1 MIKQK
6 ICIIGNGLTGLTAAL
21 ILGKLNLDVHLI
33 AAPDKKRRRDI
44 RTTAISESNYK
55 GLINFIGKKNSKIFF
70 ESKEIDL
77 YKEHS
82 KEIKHFMNLSN
93 KHKNLMFLFQNEILK
108 KLIQRKIN
116 TYKNL
121 KIFNKKVS
129 EIDVEKNK
137 VFFANKNF
145 SYDAIFVCTGSKSE
159 IIQNI
164 FKDRFIERKTDE
176 IAFTSIVNHSSNIIN
191 AKQFFLKEGP
201 MAILPLNKNK
211 FSFVWSVGSKF
222 KNKNAVPIIIKKLK
236 EILKIQSDL
245 RISKVDCFPISF
257 KFRSSFNKKNILV
270 LGEGS
275 YNVHPVAGQGFNLI
289 LRDIFYLNRKINE
302 YIKNGIQIKDSLF
315 IDEYLKQRKP
325 ENLLFGLG
333 INFINNFFKFNKIT
347 EPIKKV
353 ILKDINKFNILK
365 DISLRVSNKGI
376 F

>member
-6 ICIIGNGLTGLTAAL
+6 ICIIGNGLTGLTTAL

-55 GLINFIGKKNSKIFF
+55 GLIDFIGKKNSKIFF

-93 KHKNLMFLFQNEILK
+93 KHKNLMFLFQNEILRR
-108 KLIQRKIN
+108 LIQRKIN
-116 TYKNL
+116 IYKNL
-121 KIFNKKVS
+121 KIFNKKVKQ
-129 EIDVEKNK
+129 INVEKNK

-211 FSFVWSVGSKF
+211 FSFVWSVSSKF
-222 KNKNAVPIIIKKLK
+222 KNKNSAPIIIKKLK

-245 RISKVDCFPISF
+245 KMSKVDCFPISF

-289 LRDIFYLNRKINE
+289 LRDIFYLNRKLNE

-347 EPIKKV
+347 EPFKKV

>member
-44 RTTAISESNYK
+44 RTTAISENNYK
-55 GLINFIGKKNSKIFF
+55 SLINFIGNKYSKIFF

-77 YKEHS
+77 YKEYS

-93 KHKNLMFLFQNEILK
+93 KNKNLMFLFQNEILK

-121 KIFNKKVS
+121 KIFFKKVS
-129 EIDVEKNK
+129 EIDVEKSK
-137 VFFANKNF
+137 VFFGNKNL

-164 FKDRFIERKTDE
+164 FGDRFIERKTDE
-176 IAFTSIVNHSSNIIN
+176 IALTSIVNHNSNIAN

-201 MAILPLNKNK
+201 MAILPLSKNK
-211 FSFVWSVGSKF
+211 FSFVWSVSSKF
-222 KNKNAVPIIIKKLK
+222 KNKNVAPIIVKKFK
-236 EILKIQSDL
+236 EILKLKSDFTV
-245 RISKVDCFPISF
+245 SKVDCFPISF
-257 KFRSSFNKKNILV
+257 KFRSNFNKKNILV

-289 LRDIFYLNRKINE
+289 LRDIFYLNSKINE
-302 YIKNGIQIKDSLF
+302 YLKNGLQIKDSLF

-325 ENLLFGLG
+325 ENFLFGLG
-333 INFINNFFKFNKIT
+333 ISFVNNFFKFNKIS

>member
-33 AAPDKKRRRDI
+33 AAPDKKGRRDI

-55 GLINFIGKKNSKIFF
+55 GLIDFIGKKNSKIFF

-108 KLIQRKIN
+108 RLIQRKIN
-116 TYKNL
+116 TYRNL

-129 EIDVEKNK
+129 EINVEKNK

-145 SYDAIFVCTGSKSE
+145 KYDAIFVCTGSKSE

-222 KNKNAVPIIIKKLK
+222 KNKNSAPIIIKKLK

-245 RISKVDCFPISF
+245 KMSKVDCFPISF
-257 KFRSSFNKKNILV
+257 KFRSSFNKKNILA

-289 LRDIFYLNRKINE
+289 LRDIFYLNRKLNE

-347 EPIKKV
+347 EPFKKV

>member
-6 ICIIGNGLTGLTAAL
+6 ICIIGNGLTGLTTAL

-55 GLINFIGKKNSKIFF
+55 GLIDFIGKKNSKIFF

-222 KNKNAVPIIIKKLK
+222 KNKNAAPIITKKLK
-236 EILKIQSDL
+236 EILKMQSDL

>member
-33 AAPDKKRRRDI
+33 AAPEKKRRRDI
-44 RTTAISESNYK
+44 RTTAISENNYK
-55 GLINFIGKKNSKIFF
+55 SLINFIGNKYSKIFF

-93 KHKNLMFLFQNEILK
+93 KNKNLMFLFQNEILK
-108 KLIQRKIN
+108 KLIKRKIN

-121 KIFNKKVS
+121 KIFFKKVS
-129 EIDVEKNK
+129 EIDVEKSK
-137 VFFANKNF
+137 VFFGNKNL

-164 FKDRFIERKTDE
+164 FGDRFIERKTDE
-176 IAFTSIVNHSSNIIN
+176 IALTSIVNHNSNIAN

-201 MAILPLNKNK
+201 MAILPLSKNK
-211 FSFVWSVGSKF
+211 FSFVWSVSSKF
-222 KNKNAVPIIIKKLK
+222 KNKNVAPIIVKKFK
-236 EILKIQSDL
+236 EILKLKSDFTV
-245 RISKVDCFPISF
+245 SKVDCFPISF
-257 KFRSSFNKKNILV
+257 KFRSNFNKKNILV

-289 LRDIFYLNRKINE
+289 LRDIFYLNSKINE
-302 YIKNGIQIKDSLF
+302 YLKNGLQIKDSLF

-325 ENLLFGLG
+325 ENFLFGLG
-333 INFINNFFKFNKIT
+333 ISFVNNFFKFNKIS

>member
-44 RTTAISESNYK
+44 RTTAISENNYK
-55 GLINFIGKKNSKIFF
+55 SLINFIGNKYSKIFF

-77 YKEHS
+77 YKEYS

-93 KHKNLMFLFQNEILK
+93 KNKNLMFLFQNEILK
-108 KLIQRKIN
+108 KLIKRKIN

-121 KIFNKKVS
+121 KIFFKKVS
-129 EIDVEKNK
+129 EIDVEKSK
-137 VFFANKNF
+137 VFFGNKNL

-164 FKDRFIERKTDE
+164 FGDRFIERKTDE
-176 IAFTSIVNHSSNIIN
+176 IALTSIVNHNSNIAN

-201 MAILPLNKNK
+201 MAILPLSKNK
-211 FSFVWSVGSKF
+211 FSFVWSVSSKF
-222 KNKNAVPIIIKKLK
+222 KNKNVAPIIVKKFK
-236 EILKIQSDL
+236 EILKLKSDFTV
-245 RISKVDCFPISF
+245 SKVDCFPISF
-257 KFRSSFNKKNILV
+257 KFRSNFNKKNILV

-289 LRDIFYLNRKINE
+289 LRDIFYLNIKINE
-302 YIKNGIQIKDSLF
+302 YLKNGLQIKDSLF

-325 ENLLFGLG
+325 ENFLFGLG
-333 INFINNFFKFNKIT
+333 ISFVNNFFKFNKIS

>member
-33 AAPDKKRRRDI
+33 AAPEKKRRRDI
-44 RTTAISESNYK
+44 RTTAISENNYK
-55 GLINFIGKKNSKIFF
+55 SLINFIGNKYSKIFF

-93 KHKNLMFLFQNEILK
+93 KNKNLMFLFQNEILK

-121 KIFNKKVS
+121 KIFFKKVS
-129 EIDVEKNK
+129 EIDVKKSK
-137 VFFANKNF
+137 VFFGNKNF
-145 SYDAIFVCTGSKSE
+145 NYDAIFVCTGSKSE
-159 IIQNI
+159 IIQKL
-164 FKDRFIERKTDE
+164 FGDRFIERKTDE
-176 IAFTSIVNHSSNIIN
+176 IALTSIVNHNSNIVN

-201 MAILPLNKNK
+201 MAILPLSKNK
-211 FSFVWSVGSKF
+211 FSFVWSVSSKF
-222 KNKNAVPIIIKKLK
+222 KNKNVAPIIVKKFK
-236 EILKIQSDL
+236 EILKLKSDFTV
-245 RISKVDCFPISF
+245 SKVDCFPISF
-257 KFRSSFNKKNILV
+257 KFRSNFNKKNILV

-289 LRDIFYLNRKINE
+289 LRDIFYLNIKINE
-302 YIKNGIQIKDSLF
+302 YLKNGLQIKDSLF

-325 ENLLFGLG
+325 ENFLFGLG
-333 INFINNFFKFNKIT
+333 ISFVNNFFKFNKIS

>member
-33 AAPDKKRRRDI
+33 AAPEKKRRRDI
-44 RTTAISESNYK
+44 RTTAISENNYK
-55 GLINFIGKKNSKIFF
+55 SLINFIGNKYSKIFF

-93 KHKNLMFLFQNEILK
+93 KNKNLMFLFQNEILK
-108 KLIQRKIN
+108 KLIKRKIN

-121 KIFNKKVS
+121 KIFFKKVS
-129 EIDVEKNK
+129 EIDVEKSK
-137 VFFANKNF
+137 VFFGNKNL

-164 FKDRFIERKTDE
+164 FGDRFIERKTDE
-176 IAFTSIVNHSSNIIN
+176 IALTSIVNHNSNIAN

-201 MAILPLNKNK
+201 MAILPLSKNK
-211 FSFVWSVGSKF
+211 FSFVWSVSSKF
-222 KNKNAVPIIIKKLK
+222 KNKNVAPILVKKFK
-236 EILKIQSDL
+236 EILKLKSDFTV
-245 RISKVDCFPISF
+245 SKVDCFPISF
-257 KFRSSFNKKNILV
+257 KFRSNFNKKNILV

-289 LRDIFYLNRKINE
+289 LRDIFYLNSKINE
-302 YIKNGIQIKDSLF
+302 YLKNGLQIKDSLF

-325 ENLLFGLG
+325 ENFLFGLG
-333 INFINNFFKFNKIT
+333 ISFVNNFFKFNKIS